1 MTTQATDDK
10 LRRQRQQLLAHQR
23 TLIAKESDSMAD
35 SARDLAGR
43 MADVVKLELG
53 QVRNV
58 ETLAASTDK
67 VSDILDLLKKLIG
80 RDGRGERWAQNGVGQ
95 MLLSKLEGLR
105 DDAKKIADQ
114 LKSYPEAYD
123 DDLPRRIQLQLCRE
137 YLRHVA
143 ANFEYL
149 RREKEQSY
157 REVS

>member
-1 MTTQATDDK
+1 MTTQATDET

-23 TLIAKESDSMAD
+23 TLIAHESDTMAN

-43 MADVVKLELG
+43 MAQVEKLELG

-67 VSDILDLLKKLIG
+67 VSDILDLLKKLMG

-95 MLLSKLEGLR
+95 TLLNKLEGLR

-114 LKSYPEAYD
+114 LKFYGEAYD
-123 DDLPRRIQLQLCRE
+123 DDLPRRIHLQLCRE
-137 YLRHVA
+137 YLRHVT

-149 RREKEQSY
+149 RREKTQSY
-157 REVS
+157 REVG

>member
-23 TLIAKESDSMAD
+23 TLIARESDSMAD

>member
-1 MTTQATDDK
+1 MTTQATDET
-10 LRRQRQQLLAHQR
+10 LRRQRQQLLAHQH
-23 TLIAKESDSMAD
+23 TLIAHESDTMAN

-43 MADVVKLELG
+43 MAQVEKLELG

-67 VSDILDLLKKLIG
+67 VSDILDLLKKLMG

-95 MLLSKLEGLR
+95 TLLNKLEGLR

-114 LKSYPEAYD
+114 LKFYGEAYD
-123 DDLPRRIQLQLCRE
+123 DDLPRRIHLQLCRE
-137 YLRHVA
+137 YLRHVT

-149 RREKEQSY
+149 RREKTQSY
-157 REVS
+157 REVD

>member
-1 MTTQATDDK
+1 MTTQATDET

-23 TLIAKESDSMAD
+23 TLIAHESDTMAN

-43 MADVVKLELG
+43 MAQVEKLELG

-67 VSDILDLLKKLIG
+67 VSDILDLLKKLMG

-95 MLLSKLEGLR
+95 TLLNKLEGLR

-114 LKSYPEAYD
+114 LKFYGEAYD
-123 DDLPRRIQLQLCRE
+123 DDLPRRIHLQLCRE
-137 YLRHVA
+137 YLRHVT

-149 RREKEQSY
+149 RREKTQSY
-157 REVS
+157 REVD

>member
-1 MTTQATDDK
+1 MTTQTTDDK
-10 LRRQRQQLLAHQR
+10 LWRQRQQLLAHQR
-23 TLIAKESDSMAD
+23 ALIAKESDRMAD

-43 MADVVKLELG
+43 MADVIKLELG

-95 MLLSKLEGLR
+95 LLLSKLEGLR
-105 DDAKKIADQ
+105 DDARKIADQ
-114 LKSYPEAYD
+114 LKSYDNAYD
-123 DDLPRRIQLQLCRE
+123 EDLPRRIQLQLCRE
-137 YLRHVA
+137 YLCHIT

-149 RREKEQSY
+149 RREKAQSY
-157 REVS
+157 REVG

>member
-1 MTTQATDDK
+1 MTTQATDET

-23 TLIAKESDSMAD
+23 TLIAHESDTMAN

-43 MADVVKLELG
+43 MAQVEKLELG

-67 VSDILDLLKKLIG
+67 VSDILDLLKKLMG

-95 MLLSKLEGLR
+95 TLLNKLEGLR

-114 LKSYPEAYD
+114 LKFYSEAYD
-123 DDLPRRIQLQLCRE
+123 DDLPRRIHLQLCRE
-137 YLRHVA
+137 YLRHVT

-149 RREKEQSY
+149 RREKMQSY
-157 REVS
+157 REVG

>member
-1 MTTQATDDK
+1 MSTQVIDELK
-10 LRRQRQQLLAHQR
+10 QRQHQQLLAHQR
-23 TLIAKESDSMAD
+23 ALVARESDKMAD
-35 SARDLAGR
+35 SARDLAGQ
-43 MADVVKLELG
+43 MAAVTKLELG

-80 RDGRGERWAQNGVGQ
+80 RDGRRERWAQNGVGQ

-123 DDLPRRIQLQLCRE
+123 DDLPRRVQLQLCRE
-137 YLRHVA
+137 YLRHVT

-149 RREKEQSY
+149 RREKEQPY
-157 REVS
+157 QEVS